1 MTMFELDQKVVV
13 ITDEGLTFDAH
24 IVARAKGDDGGR
36 GAYKVMLVGQGAEIP
51 GQWHKATDV
60 FLPEQ
65 TAQEKKEAWNEF
77 MNE

>member
-1 MTMFELDQKVVV
+1 MAQFELDQKVVV
-13 ITDEGLTFDAH
+13 ITDEGVTYDAL

-36 GAYKVMLVGQGAEIP
+36 GAYKVTLIGSGHEHQ

-65 TAQEKKEAWNEF
+65 TAQEKKDSWNEF
-77 MNE
+77 LNE